1 PRTQRR
7 QRDRPRVRAQ
17 EVQGVDV
24 VVVAPRRASRGQRCP
39 PVETG
44 RGRAARVPGQEVSD
58 GLPAPYRVALLDG
71 GPYRLVGRPQTVGVV
86 DGQHRTA
93 GDVSRERHRAV
104 GGGADGVQR
113 VGGEVHPAVPGAP
126 ALRRRIVGGDDPDRN
141 VEWSTE
147 IVTRGPGGRGHGR
160 DDGEAGDGHGDRD
173 RPVGG

>member
-1 PRTQRR
+1 HGVPRGPPPGVTSASPRCPVPGTQRL
-7 QRDRPRVRAQ
+7 QRDRTRVRAQ

-24 VVVAPRRASRGQRCP
+24 VVVAPRRASRGQPCP

-93 GDVSRERHRAV
+93 GDVSR
-104 GGGADGVQR
+104 
-113 VGGEVHPAVPGAP
+113 
-126 ALRRRIVGGDDPDRN
+126 
-141 VEWSTE
+141 
-147 IVTRGPGGRGHGR
+147 
-160 DDGEAGDGHGDRD
+160 
-173 RPVGG
+173 